1 MTARHMTAGHMTAA
15 PPQAPTQTPAQ
26 TADGGSHRSL
36 RMTLALWMRRVGRH
50 TLRFEAGSTRL
61 EKQVRDYSGGG
72 LALFWKR
79 QGIYAGA
86 AFLCS
91 YYYSFQISVLCYLF
105 IQITEFYD
113 TGLSLRIRAW
123 KGGSLRQAR
132 RYRNL
137 LLMSS
142 VFSSTAICVF
152 ISLVA
157 RMEGVGNHFMP
168 LFFLFSAGLFAAV
181 NNHQIP
187 QILYLRLAMYIAI
200 FLYIPIKDLWVVAPP
215 LSSVLWLQLA
225 TCIFV
230 LFFVIECSTI
240 FLGFYRRGLD
250 QLDALR
256 LERDRVQA
264 AYEVKSQFVSVVSHE
279 LRTPLTSIN
288 GALGLL
294 RTGAYANDPEKARS
308 ILDVAHKNSMRL
320 SALINDLLDLQKLEA
335 GHMSYSFDRID
346 LADLLDESIESLSG
360 FAETYGVRLD
370 FTAPPTA
377 VFVNADRAR
386 IQQVLD
392 NLLSNAV
399 KFSHRG
405 GKVDIILEPA
415 PTGTRLHVR
424 DYGTGIPEGSREKVF
439 GKFSQV
445 DSSDRRAH
453 GGTGLGLAIAQEI
466 MQAHGGSID
475 YTSQIGKGTTF
486 TIDFPRN

>member
-1 MTARHMTAGHMTAA
+1 MTRVSGNDTAA
-15 PPQAPTQTPAQ
+15 PR
-26 TADGGSHRSL
+26 GL
-36 RMTLALWMRRVGRH
+36 RMGLALWMRRVGRH

-91 YYYSFQISVLCYLF
+91 VYYSLHISALCYLF
-105 IQITEFYD
+105 IQTTEVYD
-113 TGLSLRIRAW
+113 TALSLRIRAW

-137 LLMSS
+137 LLLSS

-200 FLYIPIKDLWVVAPP
+200 FLFIPLKDLWVVAPP

-264 AYEVKSQFVSVVSHE
+264 AYDVKSQFVSVVSHE

-335 GHMSYSFDRID
+335 GQMSYSFERVD
-346 LADLLDESIESLSG
+346 LPDLIDESIESMTG
-360 FAETYGVRLD
+360 FAETYGVRIV
-370 FTAPPTA
+370 FAPTAP
-377 VFVNADRAR
+377 VWINADRAR

-405 GKVDIILEPA
+405 GRVDVVLETG
-415 PTGTRLHVR
+415 PTGTRISIR
-424 DYGTGIPEGSREKVF
+424 DYGTGIPDGARDKVF

-453 GGTGLGLAIAQEI
+453 GGTGLGLSIAQEI
-466 MQAHGGSID
+466 VQAHGGSID
-475 YTSQIGKGTTF
+475 YTSTIGKGTTF
-486 TIDFPRN
+486 TVDFPQS

>member
-1 MTARHMTAGHMTAA
+1 MVSGTDLTSARAM
-15 PPQAPTQTPAQ
+15 
-26 TADGGSHRSL
+26 R
-36 RMTLALWMRRVGRH
+36 LALGLWMRRVGREK
-50 TLRFEAGSTRL
+50 LRFESGATRL
-61 EKQVRDYSGGG
+61 EKQIRDYSGGG

-86 AFLCS
+86 AFLTSC
-91 YYYSFQISVLCYLF
+91 YYSWQISLMCYLF
-105 IQITEFYD
+105 IQAAETFENM
-113 TGLSLRIRAW
+113 LALRIRAW
-123 KGGSLRQAR
+123 KGGSLREAR
-132 RYRNL
+132 HYRNML
-137 LLMSS
+137 LVSSIFSS
-142 VFSSTAICVF
+142 VTICVF

-168 LFFLFSAGLFAAV
+168 LFFLFSAGLFAAI

-187 QILYLRLAMYIAI
+187 QILFLRLGMYVVI
-200 FLYIPIKDLWVVAPP
+200 FLYIPIKDLWVVWPP
-215 LSSVLWLQLA
+215 LSSVLWLQLF
-225 TCIFV
+225 TCLFV
-230 LFFVIECSTI
+230 LFFVVECAI
-240 FLGFYRRGLD
+240 IYLGLYRSGLD
-250 QLDALR
+250 QLDELR
-256 LERDRVQA
+256 RERDRVQA

-335 GHMSYSFDRID
+335 GQMSYAFEQVD
-346 LADLLDESIESLSG
+346 LGDLVEDSLESIAG
-360 FAETYGVRLD
+360 FAQTYGVTMR
-370 FTAPPTA
+370 FTAPATPA
-377 VFVNADRAR
+377 LISADRAR
-386 IQQVLD
+386 VQQVMD

-405 GKVDIILEPA
+405 GHVDVTLEIMGNGVA
-415 PTGTRLHVR
+415 AHVR

-439 GKFSQV
+439 GKFTQV

-475 YTSQIGKGTTF
+475 YESALGQGTTF
-486 TIDFPRN
+486 TIQFPLS

>member
-1 MTARHMTAGHMTAA
+1 MSLMSEQDMTAA
-15 PPQAPTQTPAQ
+15 
-26 TADGGSHRSL
+26 RSA
-36 RMTLALWMRRVGRH
+36 RMALGLWMRRVGRQK
-50 TLRFEAGSTRL
+50 LRFESGATRL

-86 AFLCS
+86 AFLTSC
-91 YYYSFQISVLCYLF
+91 YYSWQISVMCYLF
-105 IQITEFYD
+105 IQAAETFENS
-113 TGLSLRIRAW
+113 LALRIRAW
-123 KGGSLRQAR
+123 KGGSLREAR
-132 RYRNL
+132 HYRNL
-137 LLMSS
+137 LVISSIFSS
-142 VFSSTAICVF
+142 VTICVF

-168 LFFLFSAGLFAAV
+168 LFFLFSAGLFAAI

-187 QILYLRLAMYIAI
+187 QILFLRLGMYVVI
-200 FLYIPIKDLWVVAPP
+200 FLSIPLKDLWVVWPP
-215 LSSVLWLQLA
+215 LSSVLWLQLF
-225 TCIFV
+225 TCLFV
-230 LFFVIECSTI
+230 LFFVVECAI
-240 FLGFYRRGLD
+240 IYLGLYRSGLD
-250 QLDALR
+250 QLDQLR

-335 GHMSYSFDRID
+335 GQMSYSFEQVD
-346 LADLLDESIESLSG
+346 LAALVEDSIEGIAG
-360 FAETYGVRLD
+360 FAQTYGVSLRLAA
-370 FTAPPTA
+370 TGTEAL
-377 VFVNADRAR
+377 VSADRAR
-386 IQQVLD
+386 IQQVMD

-405 GKVDIILEPA
+405 GHVDVTVEVLA
-415 PTGTRLHVR
+415 DGVRAHVR
-424 DYGTGIPEGSREKVF
+424 DYGTGIPDGAREKVF
-439 GKFSQV
+439 GKFTQV

-475 YTSQIGKGTTF
+475 YQSVVGQGTNF
-486 TIDFPRN
+486 TITFPLN